1 MLHQANDTLANLL
14 GKRVD
19 GAGNTS
25 FIPGESTLYP
35 QERSN
40 GRKGQERQPASP
52 SGLEGALP
60 FASNHRR
67 TEETY
72 PAQRSVSGGAL
83 WSLSKSVRR
92 TLGQL
97 LNMELLGFM

>member
-1 MLHQANDTLANLL
+1 MFHQANDTLASLL

-19 GAGNTS
+19 GARNTS
-25 FIPGESTLYP
+25 FTPGESTLCP

-40 GRKGQERQPASP
+40 GHKGQEEQPASP

-60 FASNHRR
+60 SASNHRR
-67 TEETY
+67 TEEPY
-72 PAQRSVSGGAL
+72 PVQRSVSGGAL

-92 TLGQL
+92 NFGQL
-97 LNMELLGFM
+97 LNMELLGFV